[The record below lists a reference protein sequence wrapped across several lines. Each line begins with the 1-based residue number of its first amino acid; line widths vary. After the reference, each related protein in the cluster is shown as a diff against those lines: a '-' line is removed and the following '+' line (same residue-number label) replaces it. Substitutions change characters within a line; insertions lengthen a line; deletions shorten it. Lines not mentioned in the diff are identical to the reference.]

1 MNMDKLNPPL
11 ARGASYL
18 LIYLTAF
25 QPLHPAFAAGITAAN
40 GNTQVVI
47 KPGDVPVVN
56 IATPNGAGIS
66 HNTYKDFNVGPQ
78 GAVLNNA
85 THGGKTQL
93 GVEIYSAQGNTYLK
107 GKPAELIINEVIG
120 GSRSELQ
127 GKLEVFGNKANVMI
141 ANPNGIT
148 CDGCGFINAPGVTLT
163 TGKPQFDKQ
172 GALEALEVKKGGVTI
187 GGKGLDGSG
196 ADYVDII
203 SRATELNGKINAQN
217 LSLTQGANRISFKDG
232 SIKPIAGEGAK
243 PVLAVDTKAL
253 GGMYANKIRLV
264 ANEDGVGVNLKD
276 LTSKQRDITLSVNGN
291 LVLNGT
297 THSKGDLNVSAKGMH
312 ITRGAVVQADGNA
325 TLATTT
331 LVNDGQ
337 TSTSGDMRIFGD
349 HIRNA
354 GENAKLHANK
364 NMWIQK
370 DAQGNKAKSVENR
383 SAKILTNSGDL
394 VIRTESLNNVRQQF
408 AISSN
413 NAPKDNKDIDRW
425 LADGVYQDQF
435 DYRFFDYLAEFE
447 DKNFTW
453 LGHVDFKKGPV
464 SSPL

>member
-1 MNMDKLNPPL
+1 MDKSTSPL

-47 KPGDVPVVN
+47 KPGNVPVVN

-127 GKLEVFGNKANVMI
+127 GKLEVFGSKANVMI

-148 CDGCGFINAPGVTLT
+148 CNGCGFINAPGVTLT

-232 SIKPIAGEGAK
+232 TIKPIAGEGAK

-276 LTSKQRDITLSVNGN
+276 LTSKQRDITLSVSGRIELGNTQAATDLNASAREIHISSGVKVRGERDVTMAADTLNNNGN
-291 LVLNGT
+291 VT
-297 THSKGDLNVSAKGMH
+297 AH
-312 ITRGAVVQADGNA
+312 R
-325 TLATTT
+325 
-331 LVNDGQ
+331 
-337 TSTSGDMRIFGD
+337 DMRVFADTVRNVALRDGD
-349 HIRNA
+349 NTA
-354 GENAKLHANK
+354 LHSN
-364 NMWIQK
+364 NNLWIQK
-370 DAQGNKAKSVENR
+370 DAQGNKAKQIENR
-383 SAKILTNSGDL
+383 SARIQTNSGDL
-394 VIRTESLNNVRQQF
+394 VIRTENLNNVRQEVQAVWKNTPANSKAF
-408 AISSN
+408 NKSLVGSYYDSRQGVDAIVLLE
-413 NAPKDNKDIDRW
+413 P
-425 LADGVYQDQF
+425 
-435 DYRFFDYLAEFE
+435 
-447 DKNFTW
+447 
-453 LGHVDFKKGPV
+453 
-464 SSPL
+464 